1 MVMEKTIQ
9 NGTKLLFRLA
19 LYLTLMALFGIIYAK
34 DAFRLYMSNST
45 SYGQRQESIE
55 IHEPPV
61 IILCPEPA
69 FKPSF
74 FLDYEPFAESFFW
87 GADAKYRQGISN
99 DTSML
104 DVYANMSWQFF
115 WQFSISVLQ

>member
-1 MVMEKTIQ
+1 MEKTIQ

-87 GADAKYRQGISN
+87 GIDDKFRQGIPN

-104 DVYANMSWQFF
+104 DVYLDMSYDFMQI
-115 WQFSISVLQ
+115 QISGQK